1 MVASRKGGIMSNE
14 LAVRNDIGLSQL
26 GTVLAQCGYFA
37 DARQEAQAIVK
48 VLAGQELGFGPIAS
62 MTGIYIVKGR
72 VTLSA
77 NLMAAAV
84 KRSNRYDY
92 RVLTLTDQECDLA
105 FSENGELLGHSS
117 FTMDDAKR
125 AGLNSQTW
133 TAYPRNMLFSRAISN
148 GVKIYC
154 PDVTNGPAYTPDE
167 LGATVDGATG
177 EIIIEAEVVEHP
189 APTEPM
195 PRPRE
200 DPPQADAGEEEVPA
214 AAEPEPSPI
223 AEPKHHAKWGTYW
236 KRGKALGI
244 TGPVMDTIAGGITI
258 AALTVRADA
267 LKEAI
272 AQREADLAAAKD

>member
-177 EIIIEAEVVEHP
+177 EIVIEAEVVEEPHGTFVLS
-189 APTEPM
+189 TEPM
-195 PRPRE
+195 PRP
-200 DPPQADAGEEEVPA
+200 Q
-214 AAEPEPSPI
+214 
-223 AEPKHHAKWGTYW
+223 EPKHAEGAGPTQPTDKRPSANMLAAWDDLWGEAN
-236 KRGKALGI
+236 ALDMFVQ
-244 TGPVMDTIAGGITI
+244 PIAG
-258 AALTVRADA
+258 DA
-267 LKEAI
+267 TATEVARRGAELREQI
-272 AQREADLAAAKD
+272 AQRKADLAATKD